1 MKQFSKEQLD
11 VLKQYE
17 DNFNRAVNLN
27 YYRNMTGK
35 ALDAI
40 AAVYDTVAD
49 KSYAKNWSCSHCILA
64 FLQSVGNKYFKDL
77 EAYKNNAAKLVEA
90 LDQVFGEV
98 PDEEPEPTPK
108 KTIKKTV
115 KDNGNKE
122 TSNKKRTAKKN

>member
-11 VLKQYE
+11 ALKQYE

-35 ALDAI
+35 SLDAI

-64 FLQSVGNKYFKDL
+64 FLQSVGKKYFKDL

-98 PDEEPEPTPK
+98 PDEEPQVQSQPEPKPVK
-108 KTIKKTV
+108 KV
-115 KDNGNKE
+115 
-122 TSNKKRTAKKN
+122 TAKKPTRKATKK

>member
-1 MKQFSKEQLD
+1 MKQFNKEQLD
-11 VLKQYE
+11 ALKQYE

-64 FLQSVGNKYFKDL
+64 FLQSVGKKYFNDL
-77 EAYKNNAAKLVEA
+77 EAYKNKAAKLVEA
-90 LDQVFGEV
+90 LDQVFCEV
-98 PDEEPEPTPK
+98 PDEEPQVQSQPEPKPVK
-108 KTIKKTV
+108 KA
-115 KDNGNKE
+115 
-122 TSNKKRTAKKN
+122 TAKKPTKKATKK

>member
-1 MKQFSKEQLD
+1 MKQFNKEQLD
-11 VLKQYE
+11 ALKQYE

-35 ALDAI
+35 SLDAI

-64 FLQSVGNKYFKDL
+64 FLQSVGKKYFNDL
-77 EAYKNNAAKLVEA
+77 EAYKNKAAKLVET

-98 PDEEPEPTPK
+98 PDEEPQVQSQPEPKPVK
-108 KTIKKTV
+108 KA
-115 KDNGNKE
+115 
-122 TSNKKRTAKKN
+122 TAKKPTRKATKK

>member
-1 MKQFSKEQLD
+1 MKQFNKEQLD
-11 VLKQYE
+11 ALKQYE

-64 FLQSVGNKYFKDL
+64 FLQSVGNKYFNDL
-77 EAYKNNAAKLVEA
+77 EAYKNKAAKLVET

-98 PDEEPEPTPK
+98 PDEEPQVQSQPEPKPVK
-108 KTIKKTV
+108 KA
-115 KDNGNKE
+115 
-122 TSNKKRTAKKN
+122 TAKKPTRKATKK

>member
-1 MKQFSKEQLD
+1 MKQFNKEQLD

-35 ALDAI
+35 SLDAI

-64 FLQSVGNKYFKDL
+64 FLQSVGKKYFNDL
-77 EAYKNNAAKLVEA
+77 EAYKNKAAKLVET

-98 PDEEPEPTPK
+98 PDEEPQVQSQPEPKPVK
-108 KTIKKTV
+108 KATANKPTRKATKK
-115 KDNGNKE
+115 
-122 TSNKKRTAKKN
+122 

>member
-1 MKQFSKEQLD
+1 MKQFNKEQLD
-11 VLKQYE
+11 ALKQYE

-49 KSYAKNWSCSHCILA
+49 KSYTKNWSCSHCILA
-64 FLQSVGNKYFKDL
+64 FLQSVGKKYFKDL
-77 EAYKNNAAKLVEA
+77 EAYKNNAAKLVET

-98 PDEEPEPTPK
+98 PDEEPQVQSQPEPKPVK
-108 KTIKKTV
+108 KA
-115 KDNGNKE
+115 
-122 TSNKKRTAKKN
+122 TAKKPTRKATKK

>member
-1 MKQFSKEQLD
+1 MKQFNKEQLD
-11 VLKQYE
+11 ALKQYE

-64 FLQSVGNKYFKDL
+64 FLQSVGKKYFKDL
-77 EAYKNNAAKLVEA
+77 EAYKNKAAKLVET

-98 PDEEPEPTPK
+98 PDEEPQVQSQPEPKPVK
-108 KTIKKTV
+108 KA
-115 KDNGNKE
+115 
-122 TSNKKRTAKKN
+122 TAKKPTRKATKK

>member
-77 EAYKNNAAKLVEA
+77 EAYKNKAAKLVET

-98 PDEEPEPTPK
+98 PDEEPQVQSQPEPKPVK
-108 KTIKKTV
+108 KA
-115 KDNGNKE
+115 
-122 TSNKKRTAKKN
+122 TAKKPTRKATKK

>member
-1 MKQFSKEQLD
+1 MKQFNKEQLD
-11 VLKQYE
+11 ALKQYE

-64 FLQSVGNKYFKDL
+64 FLQSVGKKYFNDL
-77 EAYKNNAAKLVEA
+77 EAYKNKAAKLVET

-98 PDEEPEPTPK
+98 PDEEPQVQNQPEPKPVK
-108 KTIKKTV
+108 KA
-115 KDNGNKE
+115 
-122 TSNKKRTAKKN
+122 TAKKPTRKATKK

>member
-64 FLQSVGNKYFKDL
+64 FLQSVGKKYFNDL
-77 EAYKNNAAKLVEA
+77 EAYKNKAAKLVET

-98 PDEEPEPTPK
+98 PDEEPQVQSQPEPKPVK
-108 KTIKKTV
+108 KA
-115 KDNGNKE
+115 
-122 TSNKKRTAKKN
+122 TAKKPTRKATKK

>member
-1 MKQFSKEQLD
+1 MKQFNKEQLD
-11 VLKQYE
+11 ALKQYE

-64 FLQSVGNKYFKDL
+64 FLQSVGKKYFNDL
-77 EAYKNNAAKLVEA
+77 EAYKNKAAKLVET

-98 PDEEPEPTPK
+98 PDEEPQVQSQPEPKPVK
-108 KTIKKTV
+108 KA
-115 KDNGNKE
+115 
-122 TSNKKRTAKKN
+122 TAKKPTRKATKK

>member
-35 ALDAI
+35 SLDAI

-64 FLQSVGNKYFKDL
+64 FLQSVGKKYFNDL
-77 EAYKNNAAKLVEA
+77 EAYKNKVAKLVET

-98 PDEEPEPTPK
+98 PDEEPQVQSQPEPKPVK
-108 KTIKKTV
+108 KAK
-115 KDNGNKE
+115 
-122 TSNKKRTAKKN
+122 AKKPTRKATKK

>member
-1 MKQFSKEQLD
+1 MKQFNKEQLD
-11 VLKQYE
+11 ALKQYE

-64 FLQSVGNKYFKDL
+64 FLQSVGNKYFNDL

-90 LDQVFGEV
+90 LDEVFGEV
-98 PDEEPEPTPK
+98 PDEEPQVQSQPEPKPVK
-108 KTIKKTV
+108 KA
-115 KDNGNKE
+115 
-122 TSNKKRTAKKN
+122 TAKKPTRKATKK

>member
-1 MKQFSKEQLD
+1 MKQFNKEQLD

-64 FLQSVGNKYFKDL
+64 FLQSVGKKYFNDL
-77 EAYKNNAAKLVEA
+77 EAYKNKAAKLVET

-98 PDEEPEPTPK
+98 PDEEPQVQSQPEPKPVK
-108 KTIKKTV
+108 KA
-115 KDNGNKE
+115 
-122 TSNKKRTAKKN
+122 TAKKPTRKATKK

>member
-1 MKQFSKEQLD
+1 MKQFNKEQLEA
-11 VLKQYE
+11 LKQYE

-35 ALDAI
+35 SLDAI

-64 FLQSVGNKYFKDL
+64 FLQSVGKKYFNDL
-77 EAYKNNAAKLVEA
+77 EAYKNKAAKLVET

-98 PDEEPEPTPK
+98 PDEEPQVQSQPEPKPVK
-108 KTIKKTV
+108 KA
-115 KDNGNKE
+115 
-122 TSNKKRTAKKN
+122 TAKKPTRKATKK

>member
-1 MKQFSKEQLD
+1 MKQFNKEQLD
-11 VLKQYE
+11 ALKQYE

-77 EAYKNNAAKLVEA
+77 EAYKNKAAKLVET

-98 PDEEPEPTPK
+98 PDEEPQVQSQPEPKPVK
-108 KTIKKTV
+108 KA
-115 KDNGNKE
+115 
-122 TSNKKRTAKKN
+122 TAKKPTRKATKK

>member
-1 MKQFSKEQLD
+1 MKQFNKEQLD
-11 VLKQYE
+11 ALKQYE

-35 ALDAI
+35 SLDAI

-64 FLQSVGNKYFKDL
+64 FLQSVGKKYFNDL
-77 EAYKNNAAKLVEA
+77 EAYKNKAAKLVET

-98 PDEEPEPTPK
+98 PDEEPQVQSQPEPKPVK
-108 KTIKKTV
+108 KATANKPTRKATKK
-115 KDNGNKE
+115 
-122 TSNKKRTAKKN
+122 